1 MKTFACSRLLPAALG
16 TLALSASVTAGGTP
30 AATDID
36 VGQRAF
42 AACASCHQIGPSARA
57 DFGPQLN
64 GVIGRRAGSTPD
76 YKYSVAMK
84 NANFVWDERR
94 LAAFV
99 RHPDAVVPGTKM
111 RFFGIGYDEKTV
123 AALLVYL
130 RSNPA
135 SH

>member
-1 MKTFACSRLLPAALG
+1 MKTSKLVCRGLVLATLAASTLPAYP
-16 TLALSASVTAGGTP
+16 AGGAP
-30 AATDID
+30 DD

-64 GVIGRRAGSTPD
+64 GVIGRQAGSTPD
-76 YKYSVAMK
+76 YKYSLAMK

-99 RHPDAVVPGTKM
+99 RHPDDVVPGTKM
-111 RFFGIGYDEKTV
+111 RFFGIGYDDKTIS
-123 AALLVYL
+123 ALLAYL
-130 RSNPA
+130 RANPA
-135 SH
+135 SR